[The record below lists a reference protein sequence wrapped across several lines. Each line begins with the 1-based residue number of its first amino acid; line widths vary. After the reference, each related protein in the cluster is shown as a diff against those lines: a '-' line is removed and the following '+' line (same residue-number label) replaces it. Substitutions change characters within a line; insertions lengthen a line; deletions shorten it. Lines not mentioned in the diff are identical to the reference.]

1 MSQNELKLYFAGNRE
16 PELVESC
23 FRRAVDNSAFLSVR
37 GKTSAAIQATG
48 SFQWTTA
55 VRALSVLF
63 IKIAMTEYDESAPS
77 VNCLSGHKG
86 SLASSLDYA
95 LSKQPRW
102 IQEMFGIGNFGTAYA
117 RRLIL
122 RTNPERK
129 RPGPVILGL
138 NTIVLKPTNIAIF
151 LNGEQLQSTDRL
163 RELMATLEG
172 GAVTA
177 LEESIDN
184 TISSIAA

>member
-1 MSQNELKLYFAGNRE
+1 
-16 PELVESC
+16 
-23 FRRAVDNSAFLSVR
+23 
-37 GKTSAAIQATG
+37 
-48 SFQWTTA
+48 
-55 VRALSVLF
+55 
-63 IKIAMTEYDESAPS
+63 
-77 VNCLSGHKG
+77 
-86 SLASSLDYA
+86 
-95 LSKQPRW
+95 
-102 IQEMFGIGNFGTAYA
+102 MFGMGNFGTAYA

-151 LNGEQLQSTDRL
+151 LDGEQLQSTDRL

-177 LEESIDN
+177 LEESIDT